1 MMRSLICCLVVS
13 IVLGQPALAQNVR
26 DERLQP
32 IQDEVVNLNQLPAGR
47 LQEVDWNTTEL
58 VIDGKRY
65 RFNDDVLRVYANEGE
80 ITLLDLS
87 PNAVIRYQTAGR
99 KNGDLIVRIWA
110 ADASSFCLLY
120 TSPSP
125 RDPSI
130 SRMPSSA

>member
-110 ADASSFCLLY
+110 ADASSLVE
-120 TSPSP
+120 S
-125 RDPSI
+125 
-130 SRMPSSA
+130 